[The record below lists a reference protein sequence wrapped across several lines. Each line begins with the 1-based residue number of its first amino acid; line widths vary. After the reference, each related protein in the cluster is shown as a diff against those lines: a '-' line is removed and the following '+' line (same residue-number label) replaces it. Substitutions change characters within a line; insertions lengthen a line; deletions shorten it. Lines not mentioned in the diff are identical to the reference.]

1 MTGKTDHTD
10 IVGEVF
16 AAELG
21 AETDFAGFLEEL
33 FLKLDI
39 AEGVTEFVAFGGK
52 IVIVF
57 HRCLLYGGEVHLG

>member
-1 MTGKTDHTD
+1 MTGQTDHTY

-21 AETDFAGFLEEL
+21 AETDFAGFLEKL

-39 AEGVTEFVAFGGK
+39 AECMTEFVAFGGK
-52 IVIVF
+52 IVVIL
-57 HRCLLYGGEVHLG
+57 HRCLLYGGKVHLG